1 MKLSYTHPDF
11 DILQVE
17 ELTALCQSTK
27 RVTIQD
33 LQETDY
39 GEF

>member
-1 MKLSYTHPDF
+1 MKLSYTQPDF

-17 ELTALCQSTK
+17 ELTALCQSNK